1 MPANKDFKI
10 TVSNV
15 LKKTG
20 KNGQNTKAK
29 MKYLNR
35 YEE

>member
-10 TVSNV
+10 TVINV

-20 KNGQNTKAK
+20 KNGQNSKDE
-29 MKYLNR
+29 LF
-35 YEE
+35 E